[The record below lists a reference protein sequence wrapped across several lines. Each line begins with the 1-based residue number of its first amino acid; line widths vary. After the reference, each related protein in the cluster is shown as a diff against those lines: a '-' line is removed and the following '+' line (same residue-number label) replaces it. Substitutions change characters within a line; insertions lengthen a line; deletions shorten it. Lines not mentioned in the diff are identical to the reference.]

1 MLLYL
6 ENIKTA
12 RRKYMAVSYNKL
24 WKLLID
30 KNMKKT
36 DLKNQSGISSNVLA
50 KMGRDEYVSM
60 ESIDKICR
68 CLKCNINDVMDIVD
82 DTGRINFE

>member
-1 MLLYL
+1 
-6 ENIKTA
+6 
-12 RRKYMAVSYNKL
+12 MAVSYNKL